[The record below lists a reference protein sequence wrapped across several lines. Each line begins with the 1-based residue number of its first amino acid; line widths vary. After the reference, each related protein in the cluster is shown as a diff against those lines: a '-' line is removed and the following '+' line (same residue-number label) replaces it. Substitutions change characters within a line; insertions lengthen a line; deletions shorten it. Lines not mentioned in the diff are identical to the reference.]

1 MGGRPYGISLYAVLP
16 CCCRCQIE
24 SMDDDQSR
32 ERPARI
38 SWRRLVLPRGWSTA
52 SRTEGGIGG
61 KRRVPSFPS
70 LPFPCLALP
79 GLPALSWLGFD
90 LERRKEQGGR
100 GWAVGALCILRGAM
114 QCNLRMDGLA
124 VYRMVAGVACCSDT
138 FWWATGRHTH
148 TNKRNGGHTRARW
161 EEEEEGAS
169 RSSKACRRGRKA

>member
-1 MGGRPYGISLYAVLP
+1 MCAVLP

-24 SMDDDQSR
+24 STDDDQSR

-90 LERRKEQGGR
+90 LERGKEQGGR
-100 GWAVGALCILRGAM
+100 GCGCTVHATGAM
-114 QCNLRMDGLA
+114 QCNLRMDGLLYIGWLQVLLA
-124 VYRMVAGVACCSDT
+124 ALILFGGQQAGT
-138 FWWATGRHTH
+138 HTH
-148 TNKRNGGHTRARW
+148 FLTHTAQRRAR
-161 EEEEEGAS
+161 GHGGRRRRRM